1 MSYPF
6 DEVRFVKIP
15 TEWLTQRVE
24 NAPTSYGGGP
34 GPMSALRVRMA
45 WQKLKRQAGDGDELW
60 AFANPASSHSPAG
73 YALVRDG
80 KVVQSVVTEE

>member
-1 MSYPF
+1 M
-6 DEVRFVKIP
+6 KIIP

-34 GPMSALRVRMA
+34 GPANALRARMA
-45 WQKLKRQAGDGDELW
+45 WQKLQRQAGEGDELW
-60 AFANPASSHSPAG
+60 AFANPGKGRQTGPAG

>member
-1 MSYPF
+1 
-6 DEVRFVKIP
+6 VKIP
-15 TEWLTQRVE
+15 SEWLTQRVE

-60 AFANPASSHSPAG
+60 AFANPSNGRGSSGGHTG

>member
-1 MSYPF
+1 M
-6 DEVRFVKIP
+6 KIIP

-34 GPMSALRVRMA
+34 GPANALRVRMA
-45 WQKLKRQAGDGDELW
+45 WQKLKQQAGDGDELW
-60 AFANPASSHSPAG
+60 AFANPAASRGRPAVPAG

>member
-1 MSYPF
+1 MI
-6 DEVRFVKIP
+6 VKIIP

-24 NAPTSYGGGP
+24 DAPTSYFVAP
-34 GPMSALRVRMA
+34 GTTSALRARMA

-60 AFANPASSHSPAG
+60 AFANPAKGRQSGPAG

>member
-1 MSYPF
+1 
-6 DEVRFVKIP
+6 VKIIP

-24 NAPTSYGGGP
+24 NAPTSYGSGP
-34 GPMSALRVRMA
+34 GPANALRVRMA
-45 WQKLKRQAGDGDELW
+45 WQKLKQQAGDGDEVW
-60 AFANPASSHSPAG
+60 AFANPTVSRGRPAVPAG